1 MKRLFITLTAA
12 WALIMSA
19 AAMSYTT
26 ARDQALFLTDKMAYE
41 LDLTGSQ
48 YNAAYEI
55 NLDYFLSVDRYYDIF
70 GTAWSRRNTD
80 MSYVLTRLQYLTF
93 ASIDYFYRPL
103 NWERDNFTFVV
114 YTHYTNRNY
123 FYRDVPSSYH
133 YYQGGKPG
141 HHNNYQGRDYGVVTP
156 PKPKVS
162 HNGGGTKPPV
172 SNRGNGGKP
181 GDNGYK
187 PGVGSNGTHAGNYG
201 HSGNTGHSTG
211 NGKPAGGN
219 NNNNTNRDVSMG
231 GRLPAT
237 HAAATTT
244 TTANRAQNR
253 RK

>member
-93 ASIDYFYRPL
+93 ASIDYFYR
-103 NWERDNFTFVV
+103 
-114 YTHYTNRNY
+114 
-123 FYRDVPSSYH
+123 DVPSSYH

-141 HHNNYQGRDYGVVTP
+141 HHNNYQGRDYGVVKP

-181 GDNGYK
+181 GDNGHK

>member
-141 HHNNYQGRDYGVVTP
+141 
-156 PKPKVS
+156 
-162 HNGGGTKPPV
+162 
-172 SNRGNGGKP
+172 
-181 GDNGYK
+181 DNGHK